1 MKKAT
6 YLSLVI
12 ALVVAIFSSCGE
24 DRTHEYYDL
33 TAENQWIYSQMQEV
47 YLWRDA
53 IKEPSRSTFFSTP
66 SKFFST
72 LLYSGD
78 KTSFFTDTVS
88 AGSYGMT
95 LAVMRDPIGER
106 PSKVYALVLMVEP
119 GSPADVA
126 GIERGTWISSVDGA
140 TFTTTKYTVLQSG
153 VGGDFATEYIEY
165 DDEEQKYYWVPGD
178 TLHVGPSVDYAA
190 RAVYLDTIYTVRSK
204 NVGYLVLNNFSGD
217 DFVQQTQDALLRFV
231 ANNVDDV
238 IVDLR
243 YCTGGSVANAA
254 SLASMFVEPAL
265 YGTPFGSLVDAD
277 AVPDTTYCYTRQ
289 QTTVCDKKLYVV
301 TGARTAGVAELFA
314 TAVDKSRS
322 MYDVITFGARSA
334 GVNIVAECIQSPF
347 GFAINPAM
355 HYVTLADGALLAAV
369 NPNFALD
376 ELQQVARIYP
386 LGSEQEYMLYN
397 LLYYSIYTQL
407 PDTAN

>member
-53 IKEPSRSTFFSTP
+53 IKEPSRTTFFSKP

-72 LLYSGD
+72 ILYSGD

-106 PSKVYALVLMVEP
+106 PSKVYALALMVEP

-153 VGGDFATEYIEY
+153 VGGDFETEYIEY

-204 NVGYLVLNNFSGD
+204 NVGYLVLNNFSGE

-243 YCTGGSVANAA
+243 YCTGGSLANAA

-289 QTTVCDKKLYVV
+289 QTTVCDKKLYIV

-355 HYVTLADGALLAAV
+355 HYLTLADGALLTAV

-397 LLYYSIYTQL
+397 LLYYSINTQL
-407 PDTAN
+407 PDAAN